1 MKIVKRLIK
10 MVNTTIDEKIGIEI
24 HYGTIYGND
33 VSAYALD
40 DIITNGTDLNHK
52 EAIEQLKEDFKTL
65 IDEFLSDNYL
75 SDRYINIDEWFESI
89 ESSFNDSYESMDSTY
104 LYEQDGYVIEFHT
117 YDNSITI
124 LKSPYVCYAAMCSP
138 CFPNGGYIRDRGDV
152 LTYCLGLDWYDE
164 YAPCENEPI
173 EIEKVVI

>member
-1 MKIVKRLIK
+1 

-33 VSAYALD
+33 VSSFALD
-40 DIITNGTDLNHK
+40 DIIRNGTDLNHK

-75 SDRYINIDEWFESI
+75 SDRYINIDEWFGSI

-104 LYEQDGYVIEFHT
+104 LYESDGYIIEFHT
-117 YDNSITI
+117 YDNSLII
-124 LKSPYVCYAAMCSP
+124 LKSPYVCYAAPCSP
-138 CFPNGGYIRDRGDV
+138 CFPNGGYIHDKGNV
-152 LTYCLGLDWYDE
+152 LSYCLGLDWYDDE
-164 YAPCENEPI
+164 YSPCENEPI
-173 EIEKVVI
+173 ALEKVVL